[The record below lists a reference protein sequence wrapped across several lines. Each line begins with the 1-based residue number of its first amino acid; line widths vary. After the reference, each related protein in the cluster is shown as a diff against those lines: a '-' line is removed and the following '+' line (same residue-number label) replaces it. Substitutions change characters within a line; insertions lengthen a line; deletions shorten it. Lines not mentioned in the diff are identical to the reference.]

1 MEKQESITETSPHNI
16 CDYSDMD
23 YVSFWKTHNRAY
35 EDCVERM
42 ALRRLTA
49 NISGTCLEIGAGYGR
64 LVNEYAGFCS
74 DVLLTDYAQN
84 LLDQARIRVEQLGF
98 KNVRCMRANLY
109 DLIPLGKKFNNAICI
124 RVLHHVENV
133 PDFFKQVNLS
143 LEENGT
149 FVLEYANKKIIVE
162 IMRYLF
168 RRPNIKP
175 FDYLPSKRGDNVY
188 YNFNPTYIRDMLNQS
203 GFVVEEELAVSI
215 FRSAFLKKIFHY
227 KFLSKLESFL
237 QRPLARL
244 HLSPSVFLKARKIS

>member
-133 PDFFKQVNLS
+133 PDFLNRSICHLKRTEHS
-143 LEENGT
+143 YWSMPT
-149 FVLEYANKKIIVE
+149 KKLLLKSCV
-162 IMRYLF
+162 
-168 RRPNIKP
+168 
-175 FDYLPSKRGDNVY
+175 
-188 YNFNPTYIRDMLNQS
+188 TYSDGRT
-203 GFVVEEELAVSI
+203 
-215 FRSAFLKKIFHY
+215 
-227 KFLSKLESFL
+227 
-237 QRPLARL
+237 
-244 HLSPSVFLKARKIS
+244 